1 MTTTITLT
9 EPLTFEHVV
18 TVRKQLLGALANNA
32 LVLEINN
39 PILDSSA
46 VALCIEL
53 KRTALNNQTTFEL
66 GSYPEQL
73 KTLFKLYKIESFS

>member
-9 EPLTFEHVV
+9 EPLTFDHVV
-18 TVRKQLLGALANNA
+18 TVRKQLLGALAKDA
-32 LVLEINN
+32 LVLDINN

-53 KRTALNNQTTFEL
+53 KRIALKNQTTFQL
-66 GSYPEQL
+66 GSYPRQL
-73 KTLFKLYKIESFS
+73 HALFKLYKIDCF

>member
-1 MTTTITLT
+1 MTITIILT
-9 EPLTFEHVV
+9 EPLTFNHVM
-18 TVRKQLLGALANNA
+18 TARKQLLGALAKNA
-32 LVLEINN
+32 LVLDINN

-53 KRTALNNQTTFEL
+53 RRTALKNQTTFEL

-73 KTLFKLYKIESFS
+73 KTLFKLYKIDYF

>member
-32 LVLEINN
+32 LVLDIKN

-53 KRTALNNQTTFEL
+53 KRMALNNQTTFEL

-73 KTLFKLYKIESFS
+73 KTLFKLYKIESFE